1 MIDSISRMESGPTA
15 HDLSV
20 GVGWQ
25 DAMRAGFGCR
35 MRRRLGPL
43 RLRKAL
49 APMMMFNHFHLIS
62 SVLEIQ

>member
-1 MIDSISRMESGPTA
+1 MIHSISRMKSGPTA

-25 DAMRAGFGCR
+25 YAMREGFGCR

-49 APMMMFNHFHLIS
+49 APKMMFNHFHLIS
-62 SVLEIQ
+62 SALEIR